1 MENYKSKVFCGD
13 GYCSLELAS
22 KLCDAAFIADCP
34 FLWAFNDDES
44 YIVSSMSAIDV
55 PFVNNSLLNDS
66 PDDVFYVAAPTLSVA
81 NEWIRETYNMHVSTE
96 PYVTNEGIKYLFKLW
111 AVDKENLSFQKIKES
126 TGYESPYDA
135 IENGLM
141 FVFNKI
147 LKM

>member
-1 MENYKSKVFCGD
+1 MENYKAEIFCGD

-22 KLCDAAFIADCP
+22 KLFDVGFNINYCP
-34 FLWAFNDDES
+34 FIWTFDDNES
-44 YIVSSMSAIDV
+44 YIEN
-55 PFVNNSLLNDS
+55 NNSI
-66 PDDVFYVAAPTLSVA
+66 DDEHDDGISHVIAPTLSVA
-81 NEWIRETYNMHVSTE
+81 NEWIRETYNMYVSTE

-126 TGYESPYDA
+126 TGYENPYDA

>member
-22 KLCDAAFIADCP
+22 KLFDVGFNINYCP
-34 FLWAFNDDES
+34 FIWTFDDNES
-44 YIVSSMSAIDV
+44 YIEN
-55 PFVNNSLLNDS
+55 NNSIDDE
-66 PDDVFYVAAPTLSVA
+66 PDGGISHIIAPTLSVA

-111 AVDKENLSFQKIKES
+111 SVDNENLSFQKIKES
-126 TGYESPYDA
+126 TGYENPYDA

-147 LKM
+147 LKI